1 MNFKEL
7 VESAADILGAEFS
20 HDEQNIYAI
29 EIEFEDELKEIVY
42 VYQDIFES
50 EGDGIA
56 KKIIVCESL
65 IGKYDESVNLL
76 PLIKSNV
83 DYFFSRA
90 CINDEDEKIIVE
102 SCAFM
107 ENLNS
112 LNLSVIIDEV
122 AQQSSFLHDEVL
134 KKK

>member
-7 VESAADILGAEFS
+7 VESAADILGAKFT
-20 HDEQNIYAI
+20 HDEQNIYSI
-29 EIEFEDELKEIVY
+29 EILFEDNQKETVY

-50 EGDGIA
+50 EEEGIT

-65 IGKYDESVNLL
+65 IGKYDDSINLL
-76 PLIKSNV
+76 SLIQSNG
-83 DYFFSRA
+83 DYFFSRV
-90 CINDEDEKIIVE
+90 CINDEDQKIIVE
-102 SCAFM
+102 SSTFM

-122 AQQSSFLHDEVL
+122 SQQSSYIREEII
-134 KKK
+134 KI

>member
-7 VESAADILGAEFS
+7 VESAADILGAKFT
-20 HDEQNIYAI
+20 HYEQNIYSI
-29 EIEFEDELKEIVY
+29 EILFEDNQKETVY

-50 EGDGIA
+50 EEEGIT

-65 IGKYDESVNLL
+65 IGKYDDSINLL
-76 PLIKSNV
+76 SLIQSNG
-83 DYFFSRA
+83 DYFFSRV
-90 CINDEDEKIIVE
+90 CINDEDQKIIVE
-102 SCAFM
+102 SATFM

-122 AQQSSFLHDEVL
+122 SQQSSYIREEII
-134 KKK
+134 KI